1 MSRAEREKQIEV
13 LHELFDD
20 VGMGILV
27 DFRGMTVSDLT
38 SFRTQL
44 RDQEATFKVVKN
56 RLCIRAVEGTPFEA
70 VVEHFAGPVGILYT
84 NSDPVG
90 PAKVLADLIREKK
103 NLSPKVGIL
112 AGKVISIDEI
122 KMLANLPDRDTLV
135 AQTLATCQAPASNFV
150 RLMAEIP
157 TSLVRVLE
165 AVRNRK
171 EAA

>member
-70 VVEHFAGPVGILYT
+70 VVEHFAG
-84 NSDPVG
+84 
-90 PAKVLADLIREKK
+90 
-103 NLSPKVGIL
+103 
-112 AGKVISIDEI
+112 
-122 KMLANLPDRDTLV
+122 
-135 AQTLATCQAPASNFV
+135 
-150 RLMAEIP
+150 
-157 TSLVRVLE
+157 
-165 AVRNRK
+165 
-171 EAA
+171 